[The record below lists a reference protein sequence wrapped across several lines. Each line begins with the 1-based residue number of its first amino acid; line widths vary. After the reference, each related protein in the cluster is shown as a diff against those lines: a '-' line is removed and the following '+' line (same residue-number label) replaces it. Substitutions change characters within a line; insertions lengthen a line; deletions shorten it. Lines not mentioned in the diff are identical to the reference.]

1 MWGRR
6 LSTHRGRTLVLVLT
20 GFVVGCQPGPVEPA
34 ATSTETTRST
44 ATPAAATPQLL
55 ELGTMQVARAV
66 HTQTAL
72 ADGRILIVGG
82 CTSAGC
88 DTGSAD
94 GATAELFD
102 PTTRTFALT
111 GPLRTSRD
119 DHAAVRLAD
128 GRVLVAGGWGGQGVL
143 DTTEVYDPATGSFSD
158 GPAMSSP
165 RAGFAAI
172 ELDDGRVLLAGG
184 FTGNHTTTATADLFD
199 PATDTILEVAPLREA
214 RGSYAAV
221 RLVAGGVIVVGG
233 YDNGHALSSAEIFDP
248 ATSTFRSTG
257 AMGTARLK
265 FAAAPLPDGSVI
277 VLGGAGDI
285 EGRNPLATTE
295 IYDPLTEA
303 FRDGPRMNQPRYKL
317 LGSTV
322 SLPGG
327 AVLIAGGASRPEV
340 LNPTASVFVS
350 VSGELDRARLFL
362 AAAPAEGGSVLITGG
377 YDQRILPTR
386 QAWMYRPSP

>member
-1 MWGRR
+1 MWRLG
-6 LSTHRGRTLVLVLT
+6 LSTHRGRMLVSLLT
-20 GFVVGCQPGPVEPA
+20 VMVVGCQSGPAEPI

-44 ATPAAATPQLL
+44 VMPAATPQLI
-55 ELGTMQVARAV
+55 EVGTMQIARAV
-66 HTQTAL
+66 HTLTEL

-88 DTGSAD
+88 DTGSPD

-102 PTTRTFALT
+102 PTTRTFTLT

-119 DHAAVRLAD
+119 DHAAIRLAD

-143 DTTEVYDPATGSFSD
+143 ATTEVYDPATGSFSD

-184 FTGNHTTTATADLFD
+184 FTGNHTTTPTADLFD
-199 PATDTILEVAPLREA
+199 PTTDTILAVAPLQEA
-214 RGSYAAV
+214 RGSYAAA
-221 RLVAGGVIVVGG
+221 RLMDGQVIVVGG
-233 YDNGHALSSAEIFDP
+233 YDSGHSLSSAEIFDP
-248 ATSTFRSTG
+248 ATSTFGTTG

-265 FAAAPLPDGSVI
+265 FAVAPLPDGSVI
-277 VLGGAGDI
+277 VMGGTGDI
-285 EGRNPLATTE
+285 EGRNPFATTE
-295 IYDPLTEA
+295 IYDPLTKA
-303 FRDGPRMNQPRYKL
+303 FRDGPRMNEPRYKL

-322 SLPGG
+322 GLPGG
-327 AVLIAGGASRPEV
+327 AVLVAGGASRPEV
-340 LNPTASVFVS
+340 LSPKADVFTS
-350 VSGELDRARLFL
+350 VSGELDQARLFI
-362 AAAPAEGGSVLITGG
+362 AAAPAGGGSVLITGG
-377 YDQRILPTR
+377 YDQGIQPTR